1 MNKRQQSLRARA
13 EALLNQS
20 DAASLDLSPAE
31 IGRLVHDLSVYQIE
45 LELQNEGLRHAQN
58 QLARARDRYA
68 QLYYSTIKDFF
79 CSQTLTNLPG

>member
-20 DAASLDLSPAE
+20 DTANLDLSPAE
-31 IGRLVHDLSVYQIE
+31 IRCLVHDLSVYQIE
-45 LELQNEGLRHAQN
+45 LELQNEDLRHAQN